1 MPKQLSKKDIKEVF
15 VETLEPFAKAVQT
28 DFNKVNNRLNGI
40 DGRLDGIENRLDGVE
55 HRLDGVERCLDQV
68 EIDIKEMRE
77 NSNALFSKLDEFI
90 SLYKKHDQELTI
102 LSAQVRRLEER
113 IVKLEAKK
121 VSRSK
126 K

>member
-55 HRLDGVERCLDQV
+55 HRLDGVERRLDQV
-68 EIDIKEMRE
+68 ETDIKEMRE
-77 NSNALFSKLDEFI
+77 NSSALFSKLDEFI

-113 IVKLEAKK
+113 IVKLEAEK